1 MAVALV
7 WLLGICPPDWE
18 CTSFEA
24 RIQKGERFEKSF
36 GPGLT
41 LLLEPWEYGWEIL
54 VRDDRPEENIARLT
68 PPFHFVPN
76 PRFLEGWHFRNSDN
90 SGPNDGSVNAPQEER
105 EFLFS
110 PEVGRSVDYPLT
122 PAQATELGVFAR
134 GRLVVTSMELGNL
147 RRGERAHLE
156 RLEFEVQL
164 SWPSSLSKDQIERV
178 AAYFTGLR
186 LEPHRE
192 LTTLPEIPGP
202 EAMSEILIPGLD
214 PRKPLI
220 PGNFRCDPP
229 LDVPQFRA
237 LMATARPIA
246 ADDPIIHEFHYASW
260 CTVSFTQRGMK
271 YEARLFLGGR
281 GHLIQPDGTIG
292 MFQYTHPDTGR
303 Q

>member
-1 MAVALV
+1 MTAVALV
-7 WLLGICPPDWE
+7 GLLGICPQDWE
-18 CTSFEA
+18 CASFEA
-24 RIQKGERFEKSF
+24 RIQKGDRFEKQF

-41 LLLEPWEYGWEIL
+41 LLLEPREYGWEIV
-54 VRDDRPEENIARLT
+54 VRDDRPQENIARLT
-68 PPFHFVPN
+68 PPLHFAPN
-76 PRFLEGWHFRNSDN
+76 PRVLEGWHFRNSDN

-110 PEVGRSVDYPLT
+110 PEVGRSLDYPLT
-122 PAQATELGVFAR
+122 PAQATELPGFGR

-164 SWPSSLSKDQIERV
+164 SWPSSLSKDQLERI
-178 AAYFTGLR
+178 APYFAGLR
-186 LEPHRE
+186 LEPQRE

-237 LMATARPIA
+237 LMATAEPIA

-260 CTVSFTQRGMK
+260 CAVRFTDHGMK
-271 YEARLFLGGR
+271 YVAWLFSGGR
-281 GHLIQPDGTIG
+281 GELYQPDGTRG
-292 MFQYTHPDTGR
+292 MFRYTLPDER
-303 Q
+303 R